1 MTSCEAPLIRIPSGS
16 TPGVPVTRLQI
27 SSPSRVIYR
36 TPFIVTSACQP
47 ETITFEPSRK
57 VTVPVGRAVP
67 VAPFT
72 EAVRVSGAPLATVL
86 DDAVSAVVVLTMSEL
101 TLM

>member
-1 MTSCEAPLIRIPSGS
+1 MVWFPVGKMELVSVAMPLESVA
-16 TPGVPVTRLQI
+16 VP
-27 SSPSRVIYR
+27 
-36 TPFIVTSACQP
+36 
-47 ETITFEPSRK
+47 ITFEPSRK